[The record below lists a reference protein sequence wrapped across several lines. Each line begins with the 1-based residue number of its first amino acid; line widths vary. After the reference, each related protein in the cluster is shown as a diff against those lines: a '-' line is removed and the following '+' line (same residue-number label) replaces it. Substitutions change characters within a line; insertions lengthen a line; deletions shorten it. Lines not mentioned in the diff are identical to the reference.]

1 MTTQQFSKK
10 KYNPGRL
17 FLFCLYV
24 VVISIFALQFIYAQQ
39 NENSGSTKQKLLN
52 LLNEKEAEETPV
64 TQKQQETN
72 SEDVVNK
79 TVLTPVSIITEK
91 TIEPDHI
98 IEPNENK
105 TNNSTN
111 TVNISKVE
119 RKDESGSS
127 AFKWLIIP
135 AILITILLIYIKR
148 DLLMKQ
154 KVKKFKDWGIAT
166 KIIFLAMGSIS
177 LVAFVIIFIFLPT
190 VSENMFKQKMEATKH
205 IVESGYSLLVEYD
218 TMVKN
223 GELTLEEGQLQA
235 MNRIKGMRYGADDY
249 YWINDLAPKMIMH
262 PFKPELDGKDLS
274 GSKDPNGK
282 YLFLEFVKVCR
293 ANGEGAV
300 DYMWPKPGV
309 TDPVSKISYVK
320 LYKPWEW
327 IIGSGVYVEDVEA
340 AVAEL
345 ENTILTYLLFSSLVS
360 IIFAFF
366 MGRYIAKPVKGL
378 VAAADEIAA
387 GNFTAKLNTL
397 NSNDEIGKLS
407 HSLKKMTD
415 IVLDKIFWYEQ
426 ILDSIPMPLSVTD
439 TQMKWTFINKATEN
453 ILGKKRVDIIG
464 ADCSKLGTDICNT
477 ENCGVECLKK
487 GKKTSYFSDKNQNK
501 EFQVDTAYLKNS
513 KGEDIGHIEVVQDIS
528 NVKEQEKYLSESTN
542 KILIA
547 MEKFADGDLT
557 VNLEVKN
564 DDDIGKVFKG
574 FNKLVDN
581 VGNIIF
587 QVSEA
592 VLATASA
599 SNEIS
604 SSTEQM
610 AAGAQEQSA
619 QASEVAA
626 AVEEMAK
633 TILETTKNA
642 SSATEASSTAGFI
655 AKEGGSVVTQTIDG
669 INRIADVVKQS
680 AATVQQ
686 LGKSSDQIGEIIQ
699 VIDDIADQT
708 NLLALNAAIEAA
720 RAGEQGR
727 GFAVVADEVRKLAER
742 TTKATK
748 EIALMIKQI
757 QKDTSGAVESM
768 KQGTIEV
775 ENGKELANKA
785 GDSLRQIITGAD
797 NVVNIVTQV
806 AAASEEQSATAEQ
819 ISKNIEAINNV
830 THESASGIQQVAR
843 SAEDLNRLTQNLED
857 LISRFKMSNANS
869 KSVSSV
875 SKGHLAVRQNGKIIH
890 H

>member
-72 SEDVVNK
+72 SEEVVNK